1 MKVEREAK
9 AAPYCRDCGAWIE
22 LQSDWPICKSCHA
35 KNPRVDCGGDLMRV
49 INDLCDRVTAL
60 ERDNEKLKKD
70 ARALYEDSAGD
81 LKRFEALEGRIGALQ
96 ERIEV
101 LEANSTPPT
110 PDFTSNTGTPPS
122 WLSRSNFTG
131 SRNDLGE
138 PYFD

>member
-35 KNPRVDCGGDLMRV
+35 KNPRVDCGGSLQCDL
-49 INDLCDRVTAL
+49 NQL
-60 ERDNEKLKKD
+60 
-70 ARALYEDSAGD
+70 RAQVSEV
-81 LKRFEALEGRIGALQ
+81 F
-96 ERIEV
+96 EV
-101 LEANSTPPT
+101 LSDLSGRFAAIERRLGI
-110 PDFTSNTGTPPS
+110 FTSVPVKS
-122 WLSRSNFTG
+122 SNFTG